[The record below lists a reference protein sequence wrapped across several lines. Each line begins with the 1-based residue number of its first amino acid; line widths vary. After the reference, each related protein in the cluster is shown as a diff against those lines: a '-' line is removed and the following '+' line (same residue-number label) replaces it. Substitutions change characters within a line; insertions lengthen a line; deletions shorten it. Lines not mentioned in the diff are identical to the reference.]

1 MCSFSINNEGSSIIE
16 GKVKCTRTKELTLS
30 WEMEWG
36 HQPIVGR
43 VGSKLDERKTKQK
56 TKKII

>member
-16 GKVKCTRTKELTLS
+16 AKVKCTRTKELTLS

-43 VGSKLDERKTKQK
+43 VGSKLDERKTK
-56 TKKII
+56 TKD